1 MDLSLT
7 LLRVIEVPEK
17 LVFLKIYLFLISF
30 SKSGGSSDFPNLRPS
45 LGRPIALWKNSRWRG
60 HLPGYR
66 PGVTCWLFIHS
77 ETINAFIYP
86 F

>member
-7 LLRVIEVPEK
+7 LLRVIEVPKK

-45 LGRPIALWKNSRWRG
+45 LEGQ
-60 HLPGYR
+60 LPCGKL
-66 PGVTCWLFIHS
+66 PLAGASAGISSWG
-77 ETINAFIYP
+77 
-86 F
+86 